1 MGSRMRASS
10 RNEAAVG
17 TWGTFPCAAVGM
29 IGPVSVSNGDPAPE
43 R

>member
-1 MGSRMRASS
+1 MGPHMRASS

-17 TWGTFPCAAVGM
+17 TWGTFPRSAVGM
-29 IGPVSVSNGDPAPE
+29 IGPVTVSNGDSARE